1 MRGRSAIF
9 FSFFFFFFFFFFNV
23 AVVEKT
29 IESVDAKVC
38 AIATGSAQKIRTVSK
53 ALDSNNVFDYVD
65 ELLDSTLPEEPA
77 TPTPEEKKEE
87 EEEVPAQ
94 PLHDASLMQRSQ
106 GTLKKAAALGGR
118 VTHSSVTVLDNH
130 KQLVQ
135 KYVETKKTQL
145 LSQFEMQRLKDLTK
159 STFDK
164 YVTKEYLALAAS
176 LALLSHEKLLQLTI
190 RSYPNA
196 TQKMTALLP
205 EKITTTASSLDSQM
219 IEVLKSYSAVEE
231 EKKEEQE
238 QGEELKN
245 VLDQTVEEEE
255 EAVEEVEEEADD
267 EDDEIFVPS
276 QVNETLDSLDS
287 E

>member
-1 MRGRSAIF
+1 
-9 FSFFFFFFFFFFNV
+9 
-23 AVVEKT
+23 
-29 IESVDAKVC
+29 VDCKVC
-38 AIATGSAQKIRTVSK
+38 AIATGSAQKMRTVSK

-65 ELLDSTLPEEPA
+65 ELLDSTLPEEAA
-77 TPTPEEKKEE
+77 TQTPEEKKEEE

-106 GTLKKAAALGGR
+106 ETLKKAAALGGR

-231 EKKEEQE
+231 EKKEEEQE

-245 VLDQTVEEEE
+245 VLDQMVEEE
-255 EAVEEVEEEADD
+255 EAVEELADD